1 MRKTILALG
10 LAASLS
16 AFSLTASAA
25 NAQNTTDYIM
35 CPGDVLQVVVYGHE
49 DLSTP
54 MTAGATN
61 SPYVVRPDG
70 KVSFP
75 LIGDVDVTG
84 KTVAQFREELANR
97 FSQYLVTPSIS
108 VNVMKLGTTRVY
120 VLGEIK
126 RPGLYE
132 LEKSHKVIDALAKAE
147 GFTEKAAKKNV
158 FLVRAGSTEV
168 QKLNVNNYLTKA
180 DQKANVVLNEG
191 DCLYLTSNHKVVF
204 SKDIMPFLSA
214 AYYVSEIKNDND

>member
-1 MRKTILALG
+1 MKKTILALG

-25 NAQNTTDYIM
+25 NTQNTTDYIM

-54 MTAGATN
+54 ANASN
-61 SPYVVRPDG
+61 SSPYVVRPDG

-147 GFTEKAAKKNV
+147 GFTEKSGKKNV

-168 QKLNVNNYLTKA
+168 EKLNINNFLTKG
-180 DQKANVVLNEG
+180 DQKGNVVLNEG
-191 DCLYLTSNHKVVF
+191 DCLYLTSNHKILF
-204 SKDIMPFLSA
+204 SKDIMPFLTG
-214 AYYVSEIKNDND
+214 AYYIQEIKNNDD

>member
-10 LAASLS
+10 LAASLCVLSPVS
-16 AFSLTASAA
+16 AE
-25 NAQNTTDYIM
+25 QPTDYIM

-49 DLSTP
+49 DLSSE
-54 MTAGATN
+54 GSN

-84 KTVAQFREELANR
+84 KTVTQFREEITGR
-97 FSQYLVTPSIS
+97 FSKYIIEPSIS

-126 RPGLYE
+126 KPGLYE
-132 LEKSHKVIDALAKAE
+132 LEKSHRVIDALAKAE
-147 GFTEKAAKKNV
+147 GFTEKSSKKNI
-158 FLVRAGSTEV
+158 FLVRAGSSEV
-168 QKLNVNNYLTKA
+168 EKLNVNNFLTKA
-180 DQKANVVLNEG
+180 DQKANLVLNEG
-191 DCLYLTSNHKVVF
+191 DCLYLTSNHKVSF
-204 SKDIMPFLSA
+204 SRDIMPFVYG
-214 AYYVSEIKNDND
+214 AYYIDRIDKD

>member
-10 LAASLS
+10 LAASLCALSPVS
-16 AFSLTASAA
+16 AE
-25 NAQNTTDYIM
+25 QPTDYIM

-49 DLSTP
+49 DLSSE
-54 MTAGATN
+54 GSN

-84 KTVAQFREELANR
+84 KTVTQFREEITGR
-97 FSQYLVTPSIS
+97 FSKYIIEPSIS

-126 RPGLYE
+126 KPGLYE
-132 LEKSHKVIDALAKAE
+132 LEKSHRVIDALAKAE
-147 GFTEKAAKKNV
+147 GFTEKSSKKNI
-158 FLVRAGSTEV
+158 FLVRAGSSEV
-168 QKLNVNNYLTKA
+168 EKLNVNNFLTKA
-180 DQKANVVLNEG
+180 DQKANLVLNEG
-191 DCLYLTSNHKVVF
+191 DCLYLTSNHKVSF
-204 SKDIMPFLSA
+204 SRDIMPFVYG
-214 AYYVSEIKNDND
+214 AYYIDRIDKD

>member
-16 AFSLTASAA
+16 VFSPV
-25 NAQNTTDYIM
+25 NAQEATDYIM

-49 DLSTP
+49 DLST
-54 MTAGATN
+54 MAGNTQN

-70 KVSFP
+70 RVSFP
-75 LIGDVDVTG
+75 LIGDVETTG
-84 KTVAQFREELANR
+84 KTVTQFREEITSR
-97 FSQYLVTPSIS
+97 FSKYIIEPQIT
-108 VNVMKLGTTRVY
+108 VNVVKLGTTRVY

-126 RPGLYE
+126 KPGLYE
-132 LEKSHKVIDALAKAE
+132 LEKSHRVIDALAKAE

-168 QKLNVNNYLTKA
+168 EKLNVNNFLTKA
-180 DQKANVVLNEG
+180 DQKQNLVLNEG

-204 SKDIMPFLSA
+204 SKDIMPFLTG
-214 AYYVSEIKNDND
+214 AYYINEIDKKN

>member
-10 LAASLS
+10 LAASLCALSPVS
-16 AFSLTASAA
+16 AE
-25 NAQNTTDYIM
+25 QPTDYIM

-49 DLSTP
+49 DLST
-54 MTAGATN
+54 MAGNTQN

-70 KVSFP
+70 RVSFP
-75 LIGDVDVTG
+75 LIGDVETTG
-84 KTVAQFREELANR
+84 KTVTQFREEITSR
-97 FSQYLVTPSIS
+97 FSQYIIEPQIT
-108 VNVMKLGTTRVY
+108 VNVVKLGTTRVY

-132 LEKSHKVIDALAKAE
+132 LEKSHRVIDALAKAE

-168 QKLNVNNYLTKA
+168 EKLNVNNFLTKA
-180 DQKANVVLNEG
+180 DQKQNLLLNEG

-204 SKDIMPFLSA
+204 SKDIMPFVTG
-214 AYYVSEIKNDND
+214 AYYINRIDKDD

>member
-1 MRKTILALG
+1 MKKTILTLA

-16 AFSLTASAA
+16 AFSPVS
-25 NAQNTTDYIM
+25 AQNTTDYIM
-35 CPGDVLQVVVYGHE
+35 CPGDVLQVIVYGHE

-54 MTAGATN
+54 AN
-61 SPYVVRPDG
+61 NSQYSPYVVRPDG

-120 VLGEIK
+120 VLGEVK
-126 RPGLYE
+126 KPGLME
-132 LEKSHKVIDALAKAE
+132 LEKSHRVIDALAKAE
-147 GFTEKAAKKNV
+147 GFTEKSAKKNV

-168 QKLNVNNYLTKA
+168 EKLNVNNFLTKA
-180 DQKANVVLNEG
+180 DQSANLVLNEG
-191 DCLYLTSNHKVVF
+191 DCLYLTSNHKVIF
-204 SKDIMPFLSA
+204 SRDIMPFLSA
-214 AYYVSEIKNDND
+214 AYYVSEINKDN

>member
-1 MRKTILALG
+1 MKKSLVVLALALALG
-10 LAASLS
+10 AG
-16 AFSLTASAA
+16 SAA
-25 NAQNTTDYIM
+25 QAQVQDYVM

-49 DLSTP
+49 DLSTLAAN
-54 MTAGATN
+54 TQN

-84 KTVAQFREELANR
+84 KTVTQFREELVSR

-108 VNVMKLGTTRVY
+108 VNVTKLGTTRVY

-147 GFTEKAAKKNV
+147 GFTEKSGKKNV

-168 QKLNVNNYLTKA
+168 EKLNINNFLTKG
-180 DQKANVVLNEG
+180 DQKGNVVLNEG
-191 DCLYLTSNHKVVF
+191 DCLYLTSNHKILF
-204 SKDIMPFLSA
+204 SKDIMPFLTG
-214 AYYVSEIKNDND
+214 AYYIKEIKNNDD

>member
-10 LAASLS
+10 LAASLC
-16 AFSLTASAA
+16 AFSPV
-25 NAQNTTDYIM
+25 NAQEATDYIM

-49 DLSTP
+49 DLSSQ
-54 MTAGATN
+54 GSN

-75 LIGDVDVTG
+75 LIGDIDVIG
-84 KTVAQFREELANR
+84 KTVAQFREEITSR
-97 FSQYLVTPSIS
+97 FSKYIIEPSIS

-126 RPGLYE
+126 KPGLYE
-132 LEKSHKVIDALAKAE
+132 LEKSHRVIDALAKAE
-147 GFTEKAAKKNV
+147 GFTEKSAKKNI

-168 QKLNVNNYLTKA
+168 EKLNVNDFLTKA
-180 DQKANVVLNEG
+180 DQKANLVLNEG

-204 SKDIMPFLSA
+204 SRDIMPFLSG
-214 AYYVSEIKNDND
+214 AYYISEIDKND

>member
-1 MRKTILALG
+1 MKKTILTLT

-25 NAQNTTDYIM
+25 DAQNTTDYIM
-35 CPGDVLQVVVYGHE
+35 CPGDVLQVIVYGHE

-54 MTAGATN
+54 AN
-61 SPYVVRPDG
+61 NSQYSPYVVRPDG

-120 VLGEIK
+120 VLGEVK
-126 RPGLYE
+126 KPGLME
-132 LEKSHKVIDALAKAE
+132 LEKSHRVIDALAKAE
-147 GFTEKAAKKNV
+147 GFTEKSAKKNV

-168 QKLNVNNYLTKA
+168 EKLNVNNFLTKA
-180 DQKANVVLNEG
+180 DQSANVVLNEG
-191 DCLYLTSNHKVVF
+191 DCLYLTSNHKVTF
-204 SKDIMPFLSA
+204 SRDIMPFITGL
-214 AYYVSEIKNDND
+214 YYVDKIDSDD

>member
-1 MRKTILALG
+1 MKKTILALG

-35 CPGDVLQVVVYGHE
+35 CPGDVLQVIVYGHE

-54 MTAGATN
+54 ANASN
-61 SPYVVRPDG
+61 SSPYVVRPDG

-84 KTVAQFREELANR
+84 KTVAQFREELASR

-147 GFTEKAAKKNV
+147 GFTEKSGKKNV
-158 FLVRAGSTEV
+158 FLVRAGSSEV
-168 QKLNVNNYLTKA
+168 EKLNINNFLTKG
-180 DQKANVVLNEG
+180 DQKGNVVLNEG
-191 DCLYLTSNHKVVF
+191 DCLYLTSNHKILF
-204 SKDIMPFLSA
+204 SKDIMPFLTG
-214 AYYVSEIKNDND
+214 AYYIQEIKNNDD

>member
-1 MRKTILALG
+1 MKKSLVVLALALALG
-10 LAASLS
+10 AG
-16 AFSLTASAA
+16 SAA
-25 NAQNTTDYIM
+25 QAQVQDYVM

-49 DLSTP
+49 DLSTL
-54 MTAGATN
+54 AGNTQN

-84 KTVAQFREELANR
+84 KTVAQFREELVSR

-108 VNVMKLGTTRVY
+108 VNVTKLGTTRVY

-147 GFTEKAAKKNV
+147 GFTEKSGKKNV

-168 QKLNVNNYLTKA
+168 EKLNINNFLTKG
-180 DQKANVVLNEG
+180 DQKGNVVLNEG
-191 DCLYLTSNHKVVF
+191 DCLYLTSNHKILF
-204 SKDIMPFLSA
+204 SKDIMPFLTG
-214 AYYVSEIKNDND
+214 AYYIQEIKNNDD

>member
-16 AFSLTASAA
+16 AFSLTADAA

-35 CPGDVLQVVVYGHE
+35 CSGDVLQVIVYGHE
-49 DLSTP
+49 DLST
-54 MTAGATN
+54 MAGNTQN

-70 KVSFP
+70 RVSFP
-75 LIGDVDVTG
+75 LIGDVETTG
-84 KTVAQFREELANR
+84 KTVTQFREEITSR
-97 FSQYLVTPSIS
+97 FSKYIIEPQIT
-108 VNVMKLGTTRVY
+108 VNVVKLGTTRVY

-126 RPGLYE
+126 KPGLYE

-168 QKLNVNNYLTKA
+168 EKLNVNNFLTKA

>member
-16 AFSLTASAA
+16 AFSLTA

-35 CPGDVLQVVVYGHE
+35 CPGDVLQVIVYGHE

-54 MTAGATN
+54 AN
-61 SPYVVRPDG
+61 NSQYSPYVVRPDG

-147 GFTEKAAKKNV
+147 GFTEKSGKKNV

-168 QKLNVNNYLTKA
+168 EKLNINNFLTKG
-180 DQKANVVLNEG
+180 DQKGNVVLNEG
-191 DCLYLTSNHKVVF
+191 DCLYLTSNHKILF
-204 SKDIMPFLSA
+204 SKDIMPFLTG
-214 AYYVSEIKNDND
+214 AYYIQEIKNNDD

>member
-10 LAASLS
+10 LAASLCALSPVS
-16 AFSLTASAA
+16 AE
-25 NAQNTTDYIM
+25 QPTDYIM

-54 MTAGATN
+54 PNIPAQN

-70 KVSFP
+70 RVSFP
-75 LIGDVDVTG
+75 LIGDVETTG
-84 KTVAQFREELANR
+84 KTVEQFREEVTRR
-97 FSQYLVTPSIS
+97 FSQYLVEPTISINL
-108 VNVMKLGTTRVY
+108 VKLGTTRVY
-120 VLGEIK
+120 VLGEIN

-132 LEKSHKVIDALAKAE
+132 LEKSHKVIDALSQAG

-168 QKLNVNNYLTKA
+168 EKLNVNNFLMKA
-180 DQKANVVLNEG
+180 DQNVNLVLNEG
-191 DCLYLTSNHKVVF
+191 DCLYLTSNHKLIF
-204 SKDIMPFLSA
+204 SRDIMPFLSA
-214 AYYVSEIKNDND
+214 AYYVSEIDKKD